1 MARTYPQV
9 IRVSQDAYDE
19 LTEAA
24 EARGMRVSDLASR
37 LISAGITRLPEPQPL
52 EVD

>member
-1 MARTYPQV
+1 MAEFPKL
-9 IRVSQDAYDE
+9 IRISEAAYDE

-24 EARGMRVSDLASR
+24 ADRHMRISDLASR
-37 LISAGITRLPEPQPL
+37 LLRSGIDRLPEPQPL